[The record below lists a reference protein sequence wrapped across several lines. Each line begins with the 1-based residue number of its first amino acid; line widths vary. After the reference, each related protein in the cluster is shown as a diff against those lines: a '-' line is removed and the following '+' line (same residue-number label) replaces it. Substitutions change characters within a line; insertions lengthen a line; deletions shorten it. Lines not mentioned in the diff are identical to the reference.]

1 MTQFDV
7 YRNPSKASRD
17 VYPLLVDI
25 QTPVISEISTR
36 IVIPLGRR
44 ESFNDETLQGLT
56 PTVTYEGDELLL
68 LVPQIASVPSRIL
81 RDPIGSLSHFSD
93 EIIAALDFAVTG
105 VWCHESL

>member
-17 VYPLLVDI
+17 AYPYIVDI

-44 ESFNDETLQGLT
+44 DLFRDEMLQGLT
-56 PTVTYEGDELLL
+56 PTITYEGDELLL

-81 RDPIGSLSHFSD
+81 RDPIGSLSHFRD
-93 EIIAALDFAVTG
+93 EIIAALDFAITG
-105 VWCHESL
+105 V

>member
-17 VYPLLVDI
+17 AYPYIVDI

-44 ESFNDETLQGLT
+44 DLFRDEMLQGLT
-56 PTVTYEGDELLL
+56 PTITYEGDELLL

-81 RDPIGSLSHFSD
+81 RDSIGSLSHFRD
-93 EIIAALDFAVTG
+93 EIIAALDFAITG
-105 VWCHESL
+105 V